1 MYSGAGRNT
10 KRNSKCQAQDA
21 KADSLEASQEWGPP
35 ALGETTTRD
44 YQVQVYLKPVSS
56 DYLPSMSSIYTLML
70 SSAEF
75 QILVF

>member
-1 MYSGAGRNT
+1 MLEEILKETASADN
-10 KRNSKCQAQDA
+10 QAQDA

-56 DYLPSMSSIYTLML
+56 DYIYHLCLPFYTLML

>member
-44 YQVQVYLKPVSS
+44 ITKSKC
-56 DYLPSMSSIYTLML
+56 I
-70 SSAEF
+70 
-75 QILVF
+75 